1 MKQEPTPGRNGGTRR
16 KAGAGN
22 GAAATSH
29 PDNLA
34 GDQAV
39 GGTVART
46 AASSAALTIEHS
58 FRGCGVRTVMKDGEP
73 WFVAADVCSVL
84 EQPNVSQVSARLDDD
99 EKGVANVE
107 TLGGAQTMSVVNES
121 GIYNLIFTSR
131 KPQAK
136 AFRRWV
142 TGEVLPAIRRTGRYD
157 AGGKEQG
164 RQPGDVHGIPVVLPR
179 HGRYII
185 MAPQGGDLHVR
196 RTELEALIPEAD
208 ALDCRIMACTLQTIA
223 AFWHKVQQ
231 LRSLGL
237 DPENGV
243 ALEKLEQAILEGADL
258 ARFYLSLKHPH

>member
-1 MKQEPTPGRNGGTRR
+1 MKQEPTPGRKGDTRR

-39 GGTVART
+39 GGPGART

-84 EQPNVSQVSARLDDD
+84 EHTNARMAVGRLDDD
-99 EKGVANVE
+99 EKGVTNVD
-107 TLGGAQTMSVVNES
+107 TPGGDQASLIVNES
-121 GIYNLIFTSR
+121 GLYNLIFTSR

-142 TGEVLPAIRRTGRYD
+142 TAEVLPAIRRTGRLRRKNKGTRTTAGD
-157 AGGKEQG
+157 A
-164 RQPGDVHGIPVVLPR
+164 HGIPVVLPR

>member
-1 MKQEPTPGRNGGTRR
+1 MKQEPTPGRKGDTRR

-29 PDNLA
+29 PENLA

-39 GGTVART
+39 GGPGART

-84 EQPNVSQVSARLDDD
+84 EHTDASKAVARLDDD
-99 EKGVANVE
+99 EKGPTIVR
-107 TLGGAQTMSVVNES
+107 TPGGDQTVIAISES
-121 GIYNLIFTSR
+121 GLHSLILTSR

-142 TGEVLPAIRRTGRYD
+142 TGEVLPSIRRTGRYD
-157 AGGKEQG
+157 AGPQEGSG
-164 RQPGDVHGIPVVLPR
+164 QPGDVHGIPVVLPR